1 MNNIFIKF
9 VNTIKEPVKIF
20 NLDNKKKVKLF
31 NESEEFISEDSEP
44 KLYTNTVGSNNLI
57 KIFEE
62 YEYSDDIV
70 YNIKKSKENKN
81 ENKNDKKIS
90 KIKSIKLNLNKLQ
103 TKPENKIKCKKCG
116 LLINKKI
123 NNFGYNKYLI
133 VNNIKYNPL
142 FGIYHC
148 ACF

>member
-20 NLDNKKKVKLF
+20 NLNNKKVKSY
-31 NESEEFISEDSEP
+31 NESEDFISDDSEP
-44 KLYTNTVGSNNLI
+44 KLYTNTIGSNNLI

-81 ENKNDKKIS
+81 DKNIS
-90 KIKSIKLNLNKLQ
+90 KINLNKLNLDKLK
-103 TKPENKIKCKKCG
+103 TKPEDKIKCKKCG
-116 LLINKKI
+116 LFINKKI
-123 NNFGYNKYLI
+123 NNFGYNKYLV
-133 VNNIKYNPL
+133 VNNIKFNPL

>member
-20 NLDNKKKVKLF
+20 NLDNKNKVKLF

-81 ENKNDKKIS
+81 IKNDKNIS
-90 KIKSIKLNLNKLQ
+90 KIKPVQFNLNKLQ
-103 TKPENKIKCKKCG
+103 TKQENKIKCKKCG
-116 LLINKKI
+116 LFVNKKI
-123 NNFGYNKYLI
+123 VNFGYNKYQV
-133 VNNIKYNPL
+133 VNNIKFNPL